1 MACGKAI
8 LAGLALCLLA
18 GRGGAAPLEAYG
30 KLPSLEIGAVSASGG
45 EVAVVVTN
53 GEERRIVVKDLAKN
67 TTPLL
72 ATVGDTKVRELRWA
86 GDDDLILTSSSTQKP
101 MTVIAD
107 RAEWFFASEIDVRN
121 KKLHPLLG
129 DAEGSMNVLQGSA
142 VVRTV
147 AGRPLVLL
155 EGVSFVN
162 SRGVLSLFQVD
173 LAHAGTRLVETGLND
188 TSDFIVGPDGRAVA
202 QTVYDRSSG
211 RWTLRARQGS
221 IWRDVLS
228 RDEPIDPPGVAGLG
242 RTPRSVVLVGQEKDD
257 FHWQEVSLDTG
268 QASDLPSAP
277 AQGAI
282 HDPAT
287 GLLIGLHALVGDDE
301 RYTFFNPAD
310 ERVWNAVVAAYPGD
324 RVRLVSWSNDR
335 REILVRVDSATL
347 GPAYA
352 LVDLAARTGSWL
364 GAEYEGLKASDIG
377 PVRPLRFKASDGLE
391 LTGYLT
397 LPNGR
402 DPKGLPLIVLPHGG
416 PAARDYPGFDWWAQA
431 MASRGYA
438 VLQVNYR
445 GSDGFGWA
453 FEKAG
458 FGEWGRKMQTDLS
471 DGVAYLASQGVIDPK
486 RVCIVGGS
494 YGGYAALAGATLQ
507 KGVYRCAVSFG
518 GVSDLRSLI
527 IYDRNRGGREAA
539 TRYWDRF
546 MGAKDVNDPILA
558 RYSPLAQAAS
568 ADIPILLIHG
578 KDDTV
583 VPLSQSTDMAEALRR
598 AGKPVELVVQDNAD
612 HWLSLG
618 TTRLEMLKATMAFV
632 EKHNPPT

>member
-8 LAGLALCLLA
+8 LAGLALGVFA
-18 GRGGAAPLEAYG
+18 GSASAAPLEAYG

-53 GEERRIVVKDLAKN
+53 GEERRIVVKDLANN

-72 ATVGDTKVRELRWA
+72 ATVGETKVRELRFA
-86 GDDDLILTSSSTQKP
+86 GDDHLILTTSSTQKP
-101 MTVIAD
+101 LTVVAD

-129 DAEGSMNVLQGSA
+129 DVERSMNVLQGSA

-147 AGRPLVLL
+147 DGRPLVLL
-155 EGVSFVN
+155 EGISFVN
-162 SRGVLSLFQVD
+162 SNGVLSLFQVD
-173 LAHAGTRLVETGLND
+173 LAHAGSRLLETGLNN
-188 TSDFIVGPDGRAVA
+188 TSHFVVGPDGQAVA
-202 QTVYDRSSG
+202 QTVYDRNSG

-221 IWRDVLS
+221 LWRDVLS
-228 RDEPIDPPGVAGLG
+228 RDEPIDPPETAGLG
-242 RTPRSVVLVGQEKDD
+242 RSPRTVVLIGHEKDG
-257 FHWQEVSLDTG
+257 FRWQEVSLDTG

-277 AQGAI
+277 AQAPI

-301 RYTFFNPAD
+301 HYTFFDPAA

-324 RVRLVSWSNDR
+324 RVSLVSWSNDR
-335 REILVRVDSATL
+335 HEILVRVDSATL

-352 LVDLAARTGSWL
+352 LVDLAARKGSWL

-377 PVRPLRFKASDGLE
+377 PVRPVRFKASDGLE

-402 DPKGLPLIVLPHGG
+402 DPKALPLIVLPHGG

-453 FEKAG
+453 FEEAG

-527 IYDRNRGGREAA
+527 IYDRNRGGAAAA

-546 MGAKDVNDPILA
+546 MGAKDVNDPVLA
-558 RYSPLAQAAS
+558 GYSPLAHAAS
-568 ADIPILLIHG
+568 AEVPILLIHG

-618 TTRLEMLKATMAFV
+618 ATRLAMLKATMAFV
-632 EKHNPPT
+632 EKHNPPN